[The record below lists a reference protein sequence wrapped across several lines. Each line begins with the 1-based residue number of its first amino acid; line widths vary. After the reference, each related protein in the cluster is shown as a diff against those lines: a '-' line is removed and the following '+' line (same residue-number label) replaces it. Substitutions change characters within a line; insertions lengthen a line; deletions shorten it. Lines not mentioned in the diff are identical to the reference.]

1 MDKVKD
7 IEERKWYISQT
18 IKNGWSTNV
27 LKNQIKNKLYIS
39 YYKIYLNICKV
50 NYQKQKKQKECKIM
64 KNNTL
69 NFLDTV
75 EKIWQPQVAK
85 V

>member
-1 MDKVKD
+1 MKEKDRQLIVERIQKD

-50 NYQKQKKQKECKIM
+50 NYQKQKK
-64 KNNTL
+64 
-69 NFLDTV
+69 
-75 EKIWQPQVAK
+75 
-85 V
+85 

>member
-1 MDKVKD
+1 MQEILAKITWYHNVILMDKIKD
-7 IEERKWYISQT
+7 IEEKKWYISQT

-50 NYQKQKKQKECKIM
+50 NYQKQKK
-64 KNNTL
+64 
-69 NFLDTV
+69 
-75 EKIWQPQVAK
+75 
-85 V
+85 